1 MSKILV
7 NQISNYGDNSPIE
20 VKEGLN
26 IPAGKPLQVE
36 GVSGSS
42 GQVLTT
48 TGTSVQWT
56 TPFDGD
62 YNSLINKPT
71 IPAAQVSADWTAT
84 SGVARILNKPIV
96 PPLPSVTIASASGG
110 GSLSYTSFDGEFT
123 FTPPDLSPY
132 LTSLGDAAGVTSA
145 KITNWDTAYGWGD
158 HAQAGYLTAY
168 TESQT
173 LDDVLTLGAT
183 TTQDITT
190 TGKVYF
196 SNNFADLTALT
207 AVDAG
212 TYHGM
217 FAHVHDEGHGY
228 FAHAGGWTQLLDTG
242 SSLGDL
248 ANVDLDTNAPTI
260 GQVLTYD
267 GANWIPG
274 TPSGGGGGG
283 GVSLTDFS
291 VTTNAAGT
299 AALSYNNLNGTFTYT
314 PPDLSVYLT
323 NYTETDP
330 VFAASEAANITATDT
345 GNWDTAYGWGDHSTQ
360 GYIAPDA
367 NDKVT
372 LGDTVPQSWDTWA
385 NTWGR
390 FGYEDYVRGSCA
402 DSSENIYV
410 ISEQRSPDNWPYEA
424 LFSKFNSNGDL
435 IFSKTILPST
445 LLFANPEGRLP
456 QAEPWTGPA
465 LDEARSCVYV
475 IVEPD
480 YYEFSSHLVKLSTDS
495 GNVLWARS
503 IGDGTSANAPRV
515 AATITVDPSNGNVV
529 FANRGNKAFAFDTDG
544 NLLWSKAF
552 DHVTEGSSFQYNIQL
567 IPDGNGNYYYIYND
581 CIEKLTTTTTPLDT
595 SLWSKKFVGSFYPH
609 VLKLDSNGDLILCDW
624 FGSKIR
630 KISKVDGSIIWQKV
644 LSSGVYFEYT
654 SLDSDNNIY
663 LVGDTYNFGMWI
675 YKIDTNGNL
684 IKRKKI
690 QGSEWYGSTGDAD
703 IYNNYDFQN
712 HTSAVNGNLYITYT
726 YYAYPGSGADYNCGM
741 LKTKSSL
748 DSTTDLTYRSLIRRE
763 SPITVSDFDPLVD
776 YYEADDNY
784 TDDADTVTTI
794 AGFTTVDHTFTLNTI
809 SYSSTNSKGA
819 SFDKFSGSWKKDLV
833 SSNLIEG
840 KVLKA
845 DEAIFN
851 RIWMGGLYFGDT
863 SVDSFSIVANNTGK
877 GSEFLIDS
885 EGDTY
890 DYAYWGYSNV
900 IIGLDAAVG
909 STGSFSN
916 SIIVGSSSGFNNRGS
931 DNIFLGK
938 KSGVRNQTGSNNI
951 YLGQGSARS
960 IGSGSNNIALGPYSG
975 SSENQY
981 GNAALDNGNGSYN
994 INLGYFSGAGNI
1006 TGNHNISS
1014 GQDSLR
1020 YNKSG
1025 IGNIALGYRAMQQ
1038 TSSKS
1043 GFSFTNVTTNP
1054 RSASY
1059 NIAIGYQ
1066 AASLLGSEA
1075 THQIVLGNVES
1086 PNPTAI
1092 GQLAIG
1098 VDTDGTDRYWL
1109 TGDSSFNVE
1118 IPQQLTAGS
1127 LVAGGLTYPT
1137 SNGAIGQVLTSNGS
1151 GGVTWAAPTGGG
1163 GANVT
1168 ISDIAPTSPTAGD
1181 LWWESDTGRLKIRY
1195 HDVDSQ
1201 QWVDASP
1208 PLADATSIGGQ
1219 GTVAMKASLIPD
1231 TNAAY
1236 DIGSAEY
1243 KIRDLYLDSG
1253 SIHTPS
1259 EKNLSF
1265 YDGNLTWGGDDV
1277 IMLQDLKDMMATA
1290 TSFEDFKNAIMGL

>member
-26 IPAGKPLQVE
+26 IPAGKPLQAA
-36 GVSGSS
+36 GASGSS
-42 GQVLTT
+42 GQVLTS

-96 PPLPSVTIASASGG
+96 PPLPSVTTAPASGS

-132 LTSLGDAAGVTSA
+132 LTSLGDAAGVTTA
-145 KITNWDTAYGWGD
+145 KITNWDTAYSWGD
-158 HAQAGYLTAY
+158 HAQAGYLTSY
-168 TESQT
+168 TETDPVFAASDAAAVTAAKITNWDTAHGWGDHGQAGY
-173 LDDVLTLGAT
+173 LT
-183 TTQDITT
+183 
-190 TGKVYF
+190 
-196 SNNFADLTALT
+196 DLS
-207 AVDAG
+207 
-212 TYHGM
+212 
-217 FAHVHDEGHGY
+217 
-228 FAHAGGWTQLLDTG
+228 G

-274 TPSGGGGGG
+274 SAAAGGGG

-390 FGYEDYVRGSCA
+390 YGYDDYARGSCA

-410 ISEQRSPDNWPYEA
+410 FSDTRSPDNWPVEG

-435 IFSKTILPST
+435 IFSKKFTAST
-445 LLFANPEGRLP
+445 VLFANQENRLTQSSP
-456 QAEPWTGPA
+456 KTGPA

-475 IVEPD
+475 IVDAEL
-480 YYEFSSHLVKLSTDS
+480 YERSSHLVKLSTES
-495 GNVLWARS
+495 GNVVWAKS
-503 IGDGTSANAPRV
+503 IGDGTIANDPGD
-515 AATITVDPSNGNVV
+515 AATINVDPSNGNVV
-529 FANRGNKAFAFDTDG
+529 FAYRGHKAYAFDTDG
-544 NLLWSKAF
+544 NSLWSKDF
-552 DHVTEGSSFQYNIQL
+552 THVTEGSSSQYNTQL
-567 IPDGNGNYYYIYND
+567 IPDGNGNYYYIYRD

-595 SLWSKKFVGSFYPH
+595 SLWSKKFAGSFSPH
-609 VLKLDSNGDLILCDW
+609 VVKLDSNGDLILCDW

-654 SLDSDNNIY
+654 SIDSDDNIY
-663 LVGDTYNFGMWI
+663 LAGDTYNFGTWI

-690 QGSEWYGSTGDAD
+690 QGSEWYGSTGDAE
-703 IYNNYDFQN
+703 IQTSVSDFQN
-712 HTSAVNGNLYITYT
+712 HISVVNGNLYITYS
-726 YYAYPGSGADYNCGM
+726 YYAYLGSGAAYNCGL

-748 DSTTDLTYRSLIRRE
+748 DSTTDHTYRSLIRRE
-763 SPITVSDFDPLVD
+763 SPIIVSDFDPLVD
-776 YYEADDNY
+776 YYEEDDNY

-794 AGFTTVDHTFTLNTI
+794 AGFTIVDHTFTLNTI
-809 SYSSTNSKGA
+809 SYSSTESKGI
-819 SFDKFSGSWKKDLV
+819 SFDKFSSSWKQDLV
-833 SSNLIEG
+833 SSNIIEG
-840 KVLKA
+840 KVLKV

-877 GSEFLIDS
+877 GSEWLIDS
-885 EGDTY
+885 EGDSY

-900 IIGLDAAVG
+900 IIGPDAAFG
-909 STGSFSN
+909 ATGNFSN
-916 SIIVGSSSGFNNRGS
+916 SIIVGDASGFNNRGS

-938 KSGVRNQTGSNNI
+938 RSGVRNESGSNNI
-951 YLGQGSARS
+951 YLGQSSARS
-960 IGSGSNNIALGPYSG
+960 IGSGSNNIALGPFSG

-981 GNAALDNGNGSYN
+981 GNVALDRGNGSYN

-1038 TSSKS
+1038 TSSKD

-1086 PNPTAI
+1086 LNPTAI

-1109 TGDSSFNVE
+1109 TGDSSFNVD

-1137 SNGAIGQVLTSNGS
+1137 SNGTSGDVLTSDGAGN
-1151 GGVTWAAPTGGG
+1151 VTWAAPTGGG

-1168 ISDIAPTSPTAGD
+1168 ISDTAPGSANAGD

-1208 PLADATSIGGQ
+1208 PLADASSIGGS
-1219 GTVAMKASLIPD
+1219 GTVAMKASIIPD